1 MNRQHK
7 QSGRIGRIVSACLA
21 TLLAALAVATALA
34 GAAPA
39 SSSVDPGSAQSP
51 VDLRRS
57 QITFVNHLPAI
68 RFSYSRQASVTLNNT
83 GSPGEEATVRAE
95 VPAGAASITLSGTKY
110 TLQQFHWHTP
120 AEHEINGR
128 RSPMEMHLVHAAA
141 DGSLLV
147 IGVLIERGRTNRVL
161 APIFEDLPEAAGETR
176 PVAGVRI
183 DDLLPDELSSYRYR
197 GSLTTP
203 PFTEGVRWIVLAH
216 TITLSMHQI
225 HAFRE
230 LFEEGNSRE
239 VQPLSGRR
247 VLSDAGRRRDHDD
260 RD

>member
-1 MNRQHK
+1 MK
-7 QSGRIGRIVSACLA
+7 PTSGTRAS
-21 TLLAALAVATALA
+21 LLAALVAVLALV

-39 SSSVDPGSAQSP
+39 SSGVDPGQAQSP
-51 VDLRRS
+51 VDIRRS
-57 QITFVNHLPAI
+57 QVTFVNRLPAI
-68 RFSYSRQASVTLNNT
+68 RFSYPRKADVTLNNT
-83 GSPGEEATVRAE
+83 GSPGEEATVRAD

-120 AEHEINGR
+120 AEHEINGH
-128 RSPMEMHLVHAAA
+128 RSAMEMHLVHSAA

-147 IGVLIERGRTNRVL
+147 IGALIKQGRTNSVL
-161 APIFEDLPEAAGETR
+161 APIFNHLPETAGETR

-183 DDLLPDELSSYRYR
+183 DDLLPDDVSSYRYT

-216 TITLSMHQI
+216 PITLSKHQI
-225 HAFRE
+225 HAFQE

-239 VQPLSGRR
+239 VQPLNGRKI
-247 VLSDAGRRRDHDD
+247 LSDAGRHNHS
-260 RD
+260 

>member
-1 MNRQHK
+1 
-7 QSGRIGRIVSACLA
+7 VSACVA
-21 TLLAALAVATALA
+21 TLALAAALAA
-34 GAAPA
+34 AAPA
-39 SSSVDPGSAQSP
+39 RSGVDPGSAQSP

-68 RFSYSRQASVTLNNT
+68 RFSYPRKADVTLNNT

-95 VPAGAASITLSGTKY
+95 VPAGVASITLSGTKY
-110 TLQQFHWHTP
+110 ALQQFHWHTLS
-120 AEHEINGR
+120 EHEISGR
-128 RSPMEMHLVHAAA
+128 RSPMEMHLVHGAA

-147 IGVLIERGRTNRVL
+147 IGVLIEQGRPNGVL
-161 APIFEDLPEAAGETR
+161 APIFDALPETAGETR

-183 DDLLPDELSSYRYR
+183 DDLLPDDVSSYRYT

-216 TITLSMHQI
+216 PITLSKHQI
-225 HAFRE
+225 DAFRE
-230 LFEEGNSRE
+230 LFHEGNSRE
-239 VQPLSGRR
+239 VQPLNGRK
-247 VLSDAGRRRDHDD
+247 VLSDAGRHHHGD

>member
-1 MNRQHK
+1 M
-7 QSGRIGRIVSACLA
+7 VSACLA
-21 TLLAALAVATALA
+21 ALLATLAVVTALA

-51 VDLRRS
+51 IDLRRS

-68 RFSYSRQASVTLNNT
+68 RFSYPRKADVTLNNT
-83 GSPGEEATVRAE
+83 GSPGEESTVRAE
-95 VPAGAASITLSGTKY
+95 VPAGAASITLSGTRY

-120 AEHEINGR
+120 SEHEINGH
-128 RSPMEMHLVHAAA
+128 RSAMEMHLVHGAS

-147 IGVLIERGRTNRVL
+147 IGVLIEQGRANRVL
-161 APIFEDLPEAAGETR
+161 EPIFADLPAAAGETR

-183 DDLLPDELSSYRYR
+183 DDLLPDDVSSYRYT

-203 PFTEGVRWIVLAH
+203 PFTEGVQWIVLAH
-216 TITLSMHQI
+216 PITLSKHQI
-225 HAFRE
+225 HAFQA

-239 VQPLSGRR
+239 VQPLNGRK
-247 VLSDAGRRRDHDD
+247 VLSDAGRHNHGD

>member
-1 MNRQHK
+1 MKRQGK
-7 QSGRIGRIVSACLA
+7 WYAGVVAV
-21 TLLAALAVATALA
+21 LAAFVAALVFG

-39 SSSVDPGSAQSP
+39 SSGGDQGQAQSP
-51 VDLRRS
+51 IDIRRS
-57 QITFVNHLPAI
+57 EVTFVNRLPAI
-68 RFSYSRQASVTLNNT
+68 RFSYPRMADVTLNNT
-83 GSPGEEATVRAE
+83 GSPGEEATVRAD

-110 TLQQFHWHTP
+110 SLQQFHWHTP

-128 RSPMEMHLVHAAA
+128 RSAMEMHLVHSAA

-147 IGVLIERGRTNRVL
+147 IGALIHQGRANPVL
-161 APIFEDLPEAAGETR
+161 APIFDHLPETAGETH
-176 PVAGVRI
+176 PVANVRI
-183 DDLLPDELSSYRYR
+183 DDLLPDDVSSYRYK

-216 TITLSMHQI
+216 PITLSKHQI

-239 VQPLSGRR
+239 VQPLNGRK
-247 VLSDAGRRRDHDD
+247 VLSDAGRHHR
-260 RD
+260 